1 MLLAGLDQ
9 GGGRRQPARVRR
21 TRGQRCL
28 CDERIAV
35 GGGGAVD
42 QRAEDPGVALAY
54 SGGDPRR

>member
-21 TRGQRCL
+21 TRGRRCL

-42 QRAEDPGVALAY
+42 QRAEDPGGLGVL
-54 SGGDPRR
+54 RR